1 MAAVQQVPH
10 LQNAVCPAQV
20 QHACRGT
27 GQPERT
33 LTDCTAHSKLL
44 PLPRDDISTGVSQSE
59 LVCRLRPV
67 MAANMPSTLQPAGSV
82 YYTLSLQSYC
92 GPCCALVQPCICK
105 YSMHREAG
113 CHLDVWG
120 SSSLPCT
127 VQQLAATGRGRRRGG
142 PPATGPSSNHLC

>member
-20 QHACRGT
+20 QHTYRGT
-27 GQPERT
+27 GQPERI

-44 PLPRDDISTGVSQSE
+44 ALPRDDISTGVSQSE

-67 MAANMPSTLQPAGSV
+67 MAATMPSTLQPAGSV
-82 YYTLSLQSYC
+82 YSTLSLRSYC
-92 GPCCALVQPCICK
+92 GPCCALMQPCICQ

-113 CHLDVWG
+113 CHLDV
-120 SSSLPCT
+120 
-127 VQQLAATGRGRRRGG
+127 
-142 PPATGPSSNHLC
+142 